1 MSKTIR
7 SSAIAVAVLAAAP
20 FFAQAGSAEMSA
32 CYEAFVAEHLPAEHP
47 TSLQVL
53 PGGHPALSTVS
64 FARSRSVEIDLQA
77 THPESGDVIASA
89 TCKVHPSGTLSIT
102 PKETRDFLASN

>member
-7 SSAIAVAVLAAAP
+7 KSAIAVAVLAAAP
-20 FFAQAGSAEMSA
+20 FFAQANSAEMSA

-53 PGGHPALSTVS
+53 PGGHPALSSVS
-64 FARSRSVEIDLQA
+64 FSRTRTVEIDLQA
-77 THPESGDVIASA
+77 ADPESGNVIASA
-89 TCKVHPSGTLSIT
+89 TCTVRPNGTLSIT
-102 PKETRDFLASN
+102 PRESRDFLAAN